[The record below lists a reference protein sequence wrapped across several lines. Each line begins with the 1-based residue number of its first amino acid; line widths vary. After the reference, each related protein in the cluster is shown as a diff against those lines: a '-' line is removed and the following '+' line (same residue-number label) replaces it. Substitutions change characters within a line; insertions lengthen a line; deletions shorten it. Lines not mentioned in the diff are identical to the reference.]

1 MGTGAE
7 KVSCFR
13 SATDDVV
20 NIAYPNGRMGQL
32 HLLRDGWT
40 YSGYILPEKPKDRK
54 NPVVVSDGYAGYE
67 PLLREIVTFFR
78 TGVVPFPPEETLEI
92 FALMEAAE
100 MSAKRGGAP
109 VTLAEA
115 LAAARK

>member
-1 MGTGAE
+1 M
-7 KVSCFR
+7 
-13 SATDDVV
+13 
-20 NIAYPNGRMGQL
+20 
-32 HLLRDGWT
+32 
-40 YSGYILPEKPKDRK
+40 
-54 NPVVVSDGYAGYE
+54 
-67 PLLREIVTFFR
+67 TFFR

-109 VTLAEA
+109 VTFAEA